1 MTDEIKS
8 VDTDEEEIK
17 RDSKGRVKKG
27 YSLNAKGR
35 PKGTTSKLNENRLT
49 NLLNKHGVEAL
60 TEIMRLAQIEAAKG
74 NSATAIKA
82 YAVVFDK
89 YVQSVH
95 KQQAADLKAATAKL
109 VDDSEED
116 DSPDIQ
122 PVEFKMSV
130 NA

>member
-1 MTDEIKS
+1 MSDEIKS
-8 VDTDEEEIK
+8 TDVDEEEIK
-17 RDSKGRVKKG
+17 RDSKGRIKKG

-122 PVEFKMSV
+122 PVEFKVSV